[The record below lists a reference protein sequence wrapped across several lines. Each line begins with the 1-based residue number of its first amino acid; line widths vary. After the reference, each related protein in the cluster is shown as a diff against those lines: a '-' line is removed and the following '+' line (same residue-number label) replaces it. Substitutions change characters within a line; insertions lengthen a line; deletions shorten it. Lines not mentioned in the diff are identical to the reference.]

1 MPIDMQRHTSYF
13 LYRKEKQMNNK
24 NQMTI
29 RFDGR
34 DNDLLVKVKLLANKE
49 NRSFAGMVKNI
60 IRRFFEKHMER
71 VK

>member
-1 MPIDMQRHTSYF
+1 
-13 LYRKEKQMNNK
+13 MNNK